1 MKKRIFFLVSAC
13 ILAVGILLKISIPV
27 REQGGKSEKG
37 FKQSTGQIA
46 ADDLEAAMD
55 EWTVMCY
62 LCGTDLETKHGM
74 ATKNLEEIASVLPTD
89 SVNLVIQTGGTKQW
103 HIKDALGFAAAEDK
117 LQRYSY
123 LKEGYQ
129 LKEELP
135 LADMASADTLSAFIR
150 WGQEKYPAKKYMLL
164 IWGHGGGS
172 VSGVIID
179 ELHDGSNMVLEEFG
193 TALEEGGVTFEAILL
208 DVCLMASLETAQT
221 VAPYANYLIASE
233 EAVPGAG
240 TAYGDWMQY
249 LYDTP
254 ECNGEELGRVICDTV
269 QERYESQGSACAGN
283 LTFSVIDLAAMEP
296 VEAAFAQM
304 MLEMSSLLAE
314 PSEFQYFSYYTRPTE
329 RYSGTSMIDL
339 ADMAVKAKEGE
350 ALTAKTADGVVEAVK
365 EAVVYSVK
373 GEDRSFGHGL
383 SFYYEPIA
391 DAKTL
396 DTYADNSTKNPEY
409 LAYVDAV
416 NRDWSAPEWVYEK
429 TARVSE
435 ISDEDYLVEMEL
447 SRAED
452 GGVQMTVTA
461 GLQAVSAV
469 DYRLYQYDEEREV
482 LYELGLNF
490 DVDGD
495 FATGVFSDR
504 FDGMWPAIDG
514 VFCSMELIEQT
525 PTHNRYRIPVI
536 ISNQTGAYRM
546 ELRAGYEF
554 AMSQSEQTEEKEG
567 EDLLAG
573 TYELYGVWS
582 WTSANNNLPNR
593 DVKDLSYYEGCACAP
608 VFNEEFLQGEFLI
621 DGDTRMEEKELPAG
635 KYIYVFQITDV
646 FGNVYLSEDITLLWD
661 GEKAEFIL

>member
-1 MKKRIFFLVSAC
+1 MKKRIFFLLLVC
-13 ILAVGILLKISIPV
+13 MLAVGILLKISAPAG
-27 REQGGKSEKG
+27 EEKSESEE
-37 FKQSTGQIA
+37 KQNAGQTA
-46 ADDLEAAMD
+46 AEGLVTAMD
-55 EWTVMCY
+55 EWTVLCY

-74 ATKNLEEIASVLPTD
+74 ATENLKEIASVLPKD
-89 SVNLVIQTGGTKQW
+89 SVNLVLQTGGTKQW
-103 HIKDALGFAAAEDK
+103 HTKDALGFAVAEDK

-123 LKEGYQ
+123 GKEGYQ

-135 LADMASADTLSAFIR
+135 LADMASADTLSEFIR
-150 WGQEKYPAKKYMLL
+150 WGQERYPARKYMLL
-164 IWGHGGGS
+164 LWGHGGGS

-179 ELHDGSNMVLEEFG
+179 ELHNENSMALEEFG
-193 TALEEGGVTFEAILL
+193 TALKDGGVSFEAILL
-208 DVCLMASLETAQT
+208 DACLMASLETAQT
-221 VAPYANYLIASE
+221 VSPYANYLIASE

-240 TAYGDWMQY
+240 TAYGNWLQY

-254 ECNGEELGRVICDTV
+254 GCNGEELGRVICDTV
-269 QERYESQGSACAGN
+269 QERYEAQGSASAKN
-283 LTFSVIDLAAMEP
+283 LTFSVIDLAAMEQ
-296 VEAAFAQM
+296 VEDAFAQM
-304 MLEMSSLLAE
+304 MLEMSSLLEE

-350 ALTAKTADGVVEAVK
+350 ALTAETAEGMVEAVK

-383 SFYYEPIA
+383 SFYYDPIA
-391 DAKTL
+391 DAETL
-396 DTYADNSTKNPEY
+396 DAYAHNSTENPEY

-429 TARVSE
+429 TSQVPE
-435 ISDEDYLVEMEL
+435 ISNEDYLVEMEL
-447 SRAED
+447 ARAED

-461 GLQAVSAV
+461 GLRAVSAV
-469 DYRLYQYDEEREV
+469 DYRLYQYDEERDA

-536 ISNQTGAYRM
+536 ISNQTGSYQM

-554 AMSQSEQTEEKEG
+554 EVSQSEQAEGTQG

-593 DVKDLSYYEGCACAP
+593 DVRDLSYYEGCACAP

-621 DGDTRMEEKELPAG
+621 DGDTRMEEKELPPG
-635 KYIYVFQITDV
+635 EYIYVFQVTDV
-646 FGNVYLSEDITLLWD
+646 FGNTYLSEEIPLLWD
-661 GEKAEFIL
+661 GGKAEFVL